1 MGSNDCLP
9 SFTGFPWLEMAIT
22 WFWTELY
29 WVFTGFRCTEL
40 DSSGVLPGCYRVLPG
55 SYWNAL
61 ELGFTGFYWVLLG
74 FVALN
79 STRVASYR
87 VFTEF
92 YRVFLG
98 SELERLVTEF
108 LPSFYWV
115 FYSRRIAWVNLTGF
129 LFDFQRPCSEGTWL
143 RQLLP
148 AATSTIFFFS
158 RSIDHFFFCR
168 SISCVDF
175 LIGRTTALI
184 GGTKKNTQ
192 RIQFGTRRFHFA
204 KWSL

>member
-1 MGSNDCLP
+1 MIVYLVLLGFLDWRWPLRGFEP
-9 SFTGFPWLEMAIT
+9 SCTGF
-22 WFWTELY
+22 
-29 WVFTGFRCTEL
+29 
-40 DSSGVLPGCYRVLPG
+40 
-55 SYWNAL
+55 
-61 ELGFTGFYWVLLG
+61 LLG

-184 GGTKKNTQ
+184 GGTKKKPNESNSAHADFISQNDHCKKNKKKTKKNK
-192 RIQFGTRRFHFA
+192 RKTPCSEPVAETLVYCPFLLFLLDFILRM
-204 KWSL
+204 